1 MDSGSGPG
9 SSSSGPM
16 ATELFRCL
24 YAACRVG
31 VWQQM
36 RSAEADCLTSAAAS
50 IVSSGAA
57 AWGEDRTI
65 GTISAGCFATAAS
78 AVVELSGVGAAHK
91 AGREDMFSQPAK
103 RPVLGSCASTASVA
117 GGTVIW
123 AHVDVIGK

>member
-16 ATELFRCL
+16 TTELFRCL

-57 AWGEDRTI
+57 AWGKIALSEQFQRGASLRRHQPSSSCRGWVPHTKPVERI
-65 GTISAGCFATAAS
+65 CFHS
-78 AVVELSGVGAAHK
+78 RLSGRYWAL
-91 AGREDMFSQPAK
+91 
-103 RPVLGSCASTASVA
+103 VLPPRQWRVEQ
-117 GGTVIW
+117 
-123 AHVDVIGK
+123 